1 MIMEGCQGKP
11 QIEIHEKTCPRCGHE
26 IEIFSVDTEAVC
38 ENCGFV
44 IYNDAL
50 TCVQWCQ
57 YAKKCV
63 GEEAYEQLMAVAR
76 RQKERAAAR

>member
-1 MIMEGCQGKP
+1 MYP
-11 QIEIHEKTCPRCGHE
+11 QIQTFSSFCCKLLTEYE

-63 GEEAYEQLMAVAR
+63 GEEAFKQLMEIAR
-76 RQKERAAAR
+76 RQKERVETR